1 MKKLLSTLCT
11 IIFIFTALSVVV
23 HAASPS
29 LTISTDNN
37 VVKPGDTVQIK
48 VFLNDNPGLYAL
60 CFEIPID
67 PNAFAYDGCE
77 YTNSIFKL
85 DSLSDYDPTTNSFKL
100 NRCGESLFENVTEDG
115 IVCTVKLKIKDSATS
130 GEYDIRINPDHSNT
144 INVDGNSVNIDGGG
158 INITV
163 NAPCK
168 HTLKE
173 VYAVP
178 ATCKTVG
185 TIKHYH
191 CTKCNRLFLDDTGT
205 KEINDITEPIN
216 SNNHVGETEIKNK
229 KEASCTEEGYTGDTY
244 CKSCGA
250 KMESGKA
257 ISKLAHTPSAKWE
270 KDNDKHWHICTV
282 CNTKLDEGIHNYE
295 WTVITQPTEESEGL
309 KKGVC
314 SVCGCEKQETIPA
327 LEHTHKFGEE
337 WKNNGENHWHECKC
351 GEKSETEVHGYIWTV
366 VTEATEEFEGLKKGV
381 CSVCSYEKHETIPK
395 LEHTHKFGEEWKNDG
410 ENHWHE
416 CKCGE
421 KSDTEVHD
429 YKWTVVTEATEES
442 EGLKNGICSVCGYE
456 KQENI
461 SKLSHEAILF
471 REVPADCSHTG
482 TCVHWHCSNCNK
494 NFEDE
499 ACTKEIEDITL
510 PIEPENHVGEIEIR
524 NAKDAT
530 YTEKGYT
537 GDKFCVSC
545 GELIEKG
552 KDIPMLI
559 ASPEH
564 NHYSSSY
571 INANLSYHIVFCSC
585 GESMVEIHKYYLNGV
600 CVCGAAKEVTM
611 PQVPGS
617 TETIEVT
624 EPIEPTDVKTEDE
637 ETPSFPKSD
646 DKPGEESNNPKT
658 GTVITLTPMVIALC
672 SVLLKKK

>member
-216 SNNHVGETEIKNK
+216 SNNHVGETEIKTK
-229 KEASCTEEGYTGDTY
+229 RKPPAP
-244 CKSCGA
+244 K
-250 KMESGKA
+250 KA
-257 ISKLAHTPSAKWE
+257 IPEIHTANPAVRRWKAAKPFPS
-270 KDNDKHWHICTV
+270 
-282 CNTKLDEGIHNYE
+282 L
-295 WTVITQPTEESEGL
+295 L
-309 KKGVC
+309 
-314 SVCGCEKQETIPA
+314 
-327 LEHTHKFGEE
+327 THLLP
-337 WKNNGENHWHECKC
+337 NGKRTMT
-351 GEKSETEVHGYIWTV
+351 S
-366 VTEATEEFEGLKKGV
+366 
-381 CSVCSYEKHETIPK
+381 
-395 LEHTHKFGEEWKNDG
+395 
-410 ENHWHE
+410 
-416 CKCGE
+416 
-421 KSDTEVHD
+421 
-429 YKWTVVTEATEES
+429 
-442 EGLKNGICSVCGYE
+442 
-456 KQENI
+456 
-461 SKLSHEAILF
+461 
-471 REVPADCSHTG
+471 TG
-482 TCVHWHCSNCNK
+482 TSALSVTLSL
-494 NFEDE
+494 
-499 ACTKEIEDITL
+499 TK
-510 PIEPENHVGEIEIR
+510 
-524 NAKDAT
+524 
-530 YTEKGYT
+530 
-537 GDKFCVSC
+537 
-545 GELIEKG
+545 
-552 KDIPMLI
+552 
-559 ASPEH
+559 
-564 NHYSSSY
+564 
-571 INANLSYHIVFCSC
+571 VFII
-585 GESMVEIHKYYLNGV
+585 MNG
-600 CVCGAAKEVTM
+600 
-611 PQVPGS
+611 
-617 TETIEVT
+617 
-624 EPIEPTDVKTEDE
+624 
-637 ETPSFPKSD
+637 
-646 DKPGEESNNPKT
+646 
-658 GTVITLTPMVIALC
+658 L
-672 SVLLKKK
+672 